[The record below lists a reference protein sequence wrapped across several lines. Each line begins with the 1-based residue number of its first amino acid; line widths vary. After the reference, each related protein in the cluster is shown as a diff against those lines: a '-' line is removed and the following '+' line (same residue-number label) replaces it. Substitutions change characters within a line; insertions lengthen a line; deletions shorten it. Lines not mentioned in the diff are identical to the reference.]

1 MAALGIEGIMKILA
15 ILAITLGIAGCNDT
29 QTESDSAWVYINDGA
44 VQCEFDGLNKTQTAQ
59 NLIDYN
65 VEVIESNCGYIS
77 GIEVAAQCG
86 LGDSNINLHLINEE
100 QVADAQNIGYELVST
115 LENDND
121 VGYEIIDCE

>member
-1 MAALGIEGIMKILA
+1 MKILA

-44 VQCEFDGLNKTQTAQ
+44 VQCEFNGLNKTQTAQ